1 MMNVQYFLGHSQEQ
15 TLEEVLAYSS
25 ELPAWRPFDQRAV
38 NFVARFSQR
47 LLMHPDVR
55 RYPEIAALGHWF
67 RAARMRDLAQNY
79 PIETDDAVI
88 VGRGLAFH
96 LAPANV
102 DSVFMYSWL
111 ISLLAGNAN
120 IVRVSQKI
128 SPQLAFLVDVLNN
141 TLQEDVGQAV
151 QGRIVIM
158 TYPHD
163 EEITR
168 AISLQCMLRVV
179 WGGDAT
185 VATIRAVPLRS
196 TATEICF
203 PDRFSAAAIK
213 AESIATA
220 DEDALKILASNFYN
234 DAFWFGQQ
242 ACSSPRL
249 VNWVGDSAL
258 CAVAQARFWRAV
270 RQEVKRRAPED
281 TPAMGMARLAAAFEY
296 AASSLAHPSVQ
307 EPFVQSPA
315 RLELEIPVSSEVKA
329 LHCGNSLFLEQRLDG
344 LEQLACQLSDKEQT
358 LAVHGFS
365 RAEIMLLVSALS
377 PRSLDR
383 IVPMGEALGF
393 APVWDGTDLFI
404 AFSRRISIPKII
416 NL

>member
-1 MMNVQYFLGHSQEQ
+1 MMNIQYFLGHSPNR
-15 TLEEVLAYSS
+15 TLEEVLEYSA
-25 ELPAWRPFDQRAV
+25 ELPAWQPFDHRAV
-38 NFVARFSQR
+38 SFVTRFSKR
-47 LLMHPDVR
+47 LLMHPDIR

-67 RAARMRDLAQNY
+67 RAARMRDLAQFY
-79 PIETDDAVI
+79 PIETDDAVV

-120 IVRVSQKI
+120 IVRVSQNVG
-128 SPQLAFLVDVLNN
+128 PQLGFLVEVLQS

-163 EEITR
+163 EGITR
-168 AISLQCMLRVV
+168 AISLKCMVRVV

-185 VATIRAVPLRS
+185 VAAIRAVPLRP

-220 DEDALKILASNFYN
+220 DDDAIKTLAANFYN
-234 DAFWFGQQ
+234 DTFWFGQQ

-258 CAVAQARFWRAV
+258 CAMAQARFWEAV
-270 RQEVKRRAPED
+270 NQEVKRRGPED
-281 TPAMGMARLAAAFEY
+281 TPAMGMVRLAAAFEY

-315 RLELEIPVSSEVKA
+315 RLELETPFSSEVKD

-344 LEQLACQLSDKEQT
+344 LEQLALYFGDKEQT

-365 RAEIMLLVSALS
+365 RAEILLLVNSLAA
-377 PRSLDR
+377 RSLDR

-393 APVWDGTDLFI
+393 DPVWDGTDLFV
-404 AFSRRISIPKII
+404 AFSRRISIPKKIS
-416 NL
+416 L

>member
-1 MMNVQYFLGHSQEQ
+1 MMKIHYFLEQ
-15 TLEEVLAYSS
+15 SSNRTLDEVLASCA

-38 NFVARFSQR
+38 DFVTRFSQR

-67 RAARMRDLAQNY
+67 RAARLRDLAQNY
-79 PIETDDAVI
+79 PTETDDAVI

-128 SPQLAFLVDVLNN
+128 SPQLTFLAEVLRN

-163 EEITR
+163 EKITL
-168 AISLQCMLRVV
+168 AISMQCMLRVV

-185 VATIRAVPLRS
+185 VAAIRAVPLRP

-213 AESIATA
+213 AESLATV
-220 DEDALKILASNFYN
+220 DDDALKKLAGNFYN

-249 VNWVGDSAL
+249 VSWVGDPAQCAL
-258 CAVAQARFWRAV
+258 AQARFWEAV
-270 RQEVKRRAPED
+270 GQEVKRRAPED
-281 TPAMGMARLAAAFEY
+281 TPAMGMARLSAAFEY

-307 EPFVQSPA
+307 DSFIQSPA
-315 RLELEIPVSSEVKA
+315 RLELETLVSSEVKA
-329 LHCGNSLFLEQRLDG
+329 LHCGNGLFLEQRLDAI
-344 LEQLACQLSDKEQT
+344 EQLAGQLSDKEQT

-365 RAEIMLLVSALS
+365 RAEILLLISALS
-377 PRSLDR
+377 ARSLDR
-383 IVPMGEALGF
+383 IVPVGDALGF
-393 APVWDGTDLFI
+393 APVWDGTDLFV
-404 AFSRRISIPKII
+404 AFSRRISIPKIG
-416 NL
+416 L

>member
-1 MMNVQYFLGHSQEQ
+1 MMNIHYFLEQ
-15 TLEEVLAYSS
+15 SSNRPLDEVLASCA
-25 ELPAWRPFDQRAV
+25 ELPAWRPFDHRAV
-38 NFVARFSQR
+38 DFVARFSQR
-47 LLMHPDVR
+47 LLMHQDVR

-67 RAARMRDLAQNY
+67 RAARMRDLAQYY

-88 VGRGLAFH
+88 VGRGLTFH

-128 SPQLAFLVDVLNN
+128 SSQLAFLVEVLNS

-163 EEITR
+163 EGITR
-168 AISLQCMLRVV
+168 SISSQCMMRVV

-185 VATIRAVPLRS
+185 VATIRSVPLRP

-213 AESIATA
+213 AEALAMA
-220 DEDALKILASNFYN
+220 DDDALKKLAANFYN

-249 VNWVGDSAL
+249 VNWVGDSEQ
-258 CAVAQARFWRAV
+258 CAVAQARFWEAV
-270 RQEVKRRAPED
+270 RQEVKRRAPEN
-281 TPAMGMARLAAAFEY
+281 TPAMGMARLSAAFEY
-296 AASSLAHPSVQ
+296 AAFSLAHPSIQ
-307 EPFVQSPA
+307 EPFIQSPA
-315 RLELEIPVSSEVKA
+315 RLELETLVSSEAKA
-329 LHCGNSLFLEQRLDG
+329 LHCGNGLFLEQRLDAI
-344 LEQLACQLSDKEQT
+344 EQLASQLSDKEQT
-358 LAVHGFS
+358 LAVHGFT
-365 RAEIMLLVSALS
+365 RAEILLLVNAL
-377 PRSLDR
+377 PARSLDR

-393 APVWDGTDLFI
+393 APVWDGTDLFV
-404 AFSRRISIPKII
+404 AFSRRISIPK
-416 NL
+416 NSL

>member
-1 MMNVQYFLGHSQEQ
+1 
-15 TLEEVLAYSS
+15 
-25 ELPAWRPFDQRAV
+25 
-38 NFVARFSQR
+38 
-47 LLMHPDVR
+47 MHPDVR

-67 RAARMRDLAQNY
+67 RAARMRDLAKNY

-128 SPQLAFLVDVLNN
+128 SPQLAFLVEVLHS
-141 TLQEDVGQAV
+141 TLHEDVGQAV
-151 QGRIVIM
+151 HGRIVIM

-185 VATIRAVPLRS
+185 VATIRAVPLRP

-213 AESIATA
+213 AESLTTA
-220 DEDALKILASNFYN
+220 DDDALKKLAANFYN

-249 VNWVGDSAL
+249 VNWVGDPAQ
-258 CAVAQARFWRAV
+258 CDVAQKRFWDAV
-270 RQEVKRRAPED
+270 GQEVKRRAPED
-281 TPAMGMARLAAAFEY
+281 TPAMGMARLSAAFEY

-307 EPFVQSPA
+307 EPFIQSPA
-315 RLELEIPVSSEVKA
+315 RLELETPISSDSKA
-329 LHCGNSLFLEQRLDG
+329 LHCGNGLFLEQRLY
-344 LEQLACQLSDKEQT
+344 
-358 LAVHGFS
+358 
-365 RAEIMLLVSALS
+365 AL
-377 PRSLDR
+377 
-383 IVPMGEALGF
+383 
-393 APVWDGTDLFI
+393 
-404 AFSRRISIPKII
+404 
-416 NL
+416 

>member
-1 MMNVQYFLGHSQEQ
+1 MMNVHYFLGQSPNR

-25 ELPAWRPFDQRAV
+25 ELPAWQPFDKRAV
-38 NFVARFSQR
+38 DFVARFSQS
-47 LLMHPDVR
+47 LLMHPDVK

-67 RAARMRDLAQNY
+67 RAARMRDIAQLY
-79 PIETDDAVI
+79 PVETEDAVI

-128 SPQLAFLVDVLNN
+128 SPQLAFLVDVLHS
-141 TLQEDVGQAV
+141 TLQQDVGQAV

-168 AISLQCMLRVV
+168 AISLQCMVRVV

-185 VATIRAVPLRS
+185 VSTIRAVPLRP

-213 AESIATA
+213 AESIVTA
-220 DEDALKILASNFYN
+220 DDDALKILAANFYN

-258 CAVAQARFWRAV
+258 CAVAQARFWEAV
-270 RQEVKRRAPED
+270 RQEVKRRGPED
-281 TPAMGMARLAAAFEY
+281 TPAMSMTRLAAAFEY
-296 AASSLAHPSVQ
+296 AASSLAHPSLK

-315 RLELEIPVSSEVKA
+315 LLELETPVSSEAKA
-329 LHCGNSLFLEQRLDG
+329 LHCGNNLFLEQRLDG

-365 RAEIMLLVSALS
+365 KAEILLMVNALS
-377 PRSLDR
+377 ARSIDR
-383 IVPMGEALGF
+383 IVPIGEALGF
-393 APVWDGTDLFI
+393 APVWDGTDLFV
-404 AFSRRISIPKII
+404 ALSRRISISKKISV
-416 NL
+416 